1 MKIDKEVLKLW
12 ARALVVFC
20 ACLVGV
26 ILLWVISKISGAY
39 WVYGLY
45 LNKAIS
51 IFGLDIIFSRMIAA
65 LLTILTLLFA
75 PWVVLHYLL
84 GNRKR
89 ELSLVAAILIIGGSF
104 IIYYGSASVFFDRAT
119 GQPVKYYVKTLDGFK
134 FSNSPDFDPKFGAQY
149 KPIDADIIR

>member
-51 IFGLDIIFSRMIAA
+51 NYSHKL
-65 LLTILTLLFA
+65 
-75 PWVVLHYLL
+75 
-84 GNRKR
+84 
-89 ELSLVAAILIIGGSF
+89 
-104 IIYYGSASVFFDRAT
+104 
-119 GQPVKYYVKTLDGFK
+119 
-134 FSNSPDFDPKFGAQY
+134 
-149 KPIDADIIR
+149 